1 MSANAQIQQA
11 GKSAPRT
18 ALINA
23 IALVAVA
30 GIAVS
35 SISLYHHFGTS
46 RTSFCDFGQAFNCD
60 IVNRSVYSTMLGVPV
75 ALIGVLGYLLILAF
89 ATIYRSKAETP
100 VLLAIASLGGLAFS
114 LYLTYVEKFVL
125 AAWCILCLSSLALIA
140 VEAILGS
147 VLAARSLRLK

>member
-1 MSANAQIQQA
+1 MSTNAQIHQT
-11 GKSAPRT
+11 GKIAPRT

-35 SISLYHHFGTS
+35 SISLHHHFGTS